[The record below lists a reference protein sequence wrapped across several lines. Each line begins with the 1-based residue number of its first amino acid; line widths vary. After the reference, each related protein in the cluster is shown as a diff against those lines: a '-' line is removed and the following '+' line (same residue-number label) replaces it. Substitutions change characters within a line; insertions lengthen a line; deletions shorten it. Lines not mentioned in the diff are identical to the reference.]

1 MRMLSPA
8 SLFLAATAVAL
19 AGCGEEATLPVAAG
33 TGPQP
38 QLPAPNAT
46 LIPTVNVAPAKG
58 WPDGGMPAVAPGLQV
73 AAFADGLDHPRWLHI
88 LPNGDVLVA
97 ESNAPPKEGETFSIK
112 GWVQDLLM
120 SRAGAKTPSANRIT
134 LLRDTNGDGV
144 ADTKSVFLENL
155 FSPFGME
162 LVGNDLYVANA
173 DAIVKFPYEP
183 GQTKITAP
191 GTKVTDLPGG
201 PLNHHWTKNIIAS
214 KDGSGATF
222 CGASE
227 ISVLPVL
234 YGKRT
239 MPSAFAT

>member
-1 MRMLSPA
+1 M
-8 SLFLAATAVAL
+8 
-19 AGCGEEATLPVAAG
+19 
-33 TGPQP
+33 
-38 QLPAPNAT
+38 
-46 LIPTVNVAPAKG
+46 
-58 WPDGGMPAVAPGLQV
+58 
-73 AAFADGLDHPRWLHI
+73 
-88 LPNGDVLVA
+88 LVA

-214 KDGSGATF
+214 KDGRF
-222 CGASE
+222 
-227 ISVLPVL
+227 L
-234 YGKRT
+234 
-239 MPSAFAT
+239 